1 MNNINAS
8 EIDLLGSFPQ
18 PLTFNCSE
26 VLLEEDDSITACAL
40 QATSTP
46 LKSREKSLLVN
57 QAEYFSSDGSQNET
71 EFFASNSG
79 IAVNLSEEGENNQ
92 DDTSS
97 KTDEVEFRT
106 IVNQTQP
113 ESRAENSLK
122 TPPSDKEMKGTFSL

>member
-26 VLLEEDDSITACAL
+26 VLLEEDDSITTCVL

-57 QAEYFSSDGSQNET
+57 QTEYFSSDGSQNET
-71 EFFASNSG
+71 
-79 IAVNLSEEGENNQ
+79 
-92 DDTSS
+92 
-97 KTDEVEFRT
+97 
-106 IVNQTQP
+106 
-113 ESRAENSLK
+113 
-122 TPPSDKEMKGTFSL
+122 

>member
-1 MNNINAS
+1 M
-8 EIDLLGSFPQ
+8 
-18 PLTFNCSE
+18 
-26 VLLEEDDSITACAL
+26 
-40 QATSTP
+40 
-46 LKSREKSLLVN
+46 VN
-57 QAEYFSSDGSQNET
+57 QTKYFSSDGSQNET

-113 ESRAENSLK
+113 ESTAENSLK